1 MSFKRATWTS
11 GYTYNITCEYCR
23 TVFSYTD
30 RQLDYRPWY
39 TNGFIYCP
47 RCRKPLRH
55 SEFYAVFPDGT
66 PVYKTRAEADAAV
79 RTGYYESHG
88 MAAPAGTYPTA
99 PAAPAATAANASAT
113 AAAGSASASPAA
125 VDPDY
130 AFCPACGRRY
140 RKGNSKFCTGCGRK
154 LPEPETPAEPAA
166 TTDVPAGET
175 PNEGN

>member
-66 PVYKTRAEADAAV
+66 PVYRNRAEADAAV

-99 PAAPAATAANASAT
+99 PAPAPAA
-113 AAAGSASASPAA
+113 AAAPTPDPAF
-125 VDPDY
+125 

-140 RKGNSKFCTGCGRK
+140 RVGDPKFCTGCGRK
-154 LPEPETPAEPAA
+154 LPEPEAPAEPAP
-166 TTDVPAGET
+166 TDAGET
-175 PNEGN
+175 PHEGN